1 MTLTLEIDEL
11 GAKGDGVATG
21 PENAPLYVPFT
32 LPGER
37 VEAERSGARA
47 KLLRIELASKDRV
60 EPPCPHF
67 GICGGCD
74 LQHADDALYRDFKRR
89 LVVSALKSRGI
100 ETEIAPLVTIPPA
113 TRRRAVFSG
122 LREGNRIVFGFFEAL
137 TNRIVPIETCLV
149 VVPEIERRLNDLRS
163 LALIVADRKGP
174 MRMVVTASDVGF
186 DIALS
191 ETAKATEALRQSI
204 VAFALRQDFA
214 RVTLDGETVME
225 TRRPTVDV
233 ARITVPLPPGG
244 FLQASAQAEEAM
256 ASLVTRHL
264 AGSKAV
270 ADLFSGIGTF
280 ALRLARSSA
289 VHAVETDALALA
301 SLDAARRKAQGLK
314 PLTTERRDLF
324 RRPMTAKDLSRFE
337 GVVFD
342 PPRAGAE
349 AQCHELALSKVRRV
363 AAVSCNPATLARDL
377 RILLDGG
384 FRLVGLTPIDQF
396 VWSHHV
402 EAVALLER

>member
-1 MTLTLEIDEL
+1 MSLTLSIEEL
-11 GAKGDGVATG
+11 GAKGDGIATG
-21 PENAPLYVPFT
+21 PGGAPVYVPFT

-37 VEAERSGARA
+37 VTGEVSGARA
-47 KLLRIELASKDRV
+47 RLLAIETPSRSRV

-74 LQHADDALYRDFKRR
+74 LQHAETSLYRSFKRD
-89 LVVSALKSRGI
+89 LVIAALKSRGI
-100 ETEIAPLVTIPPA
+100 EAEVSPLVVVPPA
-113 TRRRAVFSG
+113 SRRRAVFSG
-122 LREGNRIVFGFFEAL
+122 LRESNRIAFGFFEAL
-137 TNRIVPIETCLV
+137 SNRIVPIETCLV
-149 VVPEIERRLNDLRS
+149 VVPEIERRLKDLRS
-163 LALIVADRKGP
+163 LALIVADRRGP

-191 ETAKATEALRQSI
+191 DTAKATEALRQSI

-214 RVTLDGETVME
+214 RVTLDGETVVE
-225 TRRPTVDV
+225 TRRPSIDV

-244 FLQASAQAEEAM
+244 FLQASAEAEEAM

-289 VHAVETDALALA
+289 VHAVETDASALA
-301 SLDAARRKAQGLK
+301 SLDAGRRKAQGLK
-314 PLTTERRDLF
+314 PVTTERRDLF
-324 RRPMTAKDLSRFE
+324 RRPMTAKELSRYE

-377 RILLDGG
+377 RILIDGG
-384 FRLVGLTPIDQF
+384 FRLLSVTPIDQF